1 MGLRGMGLGLAGFRR
16 RMGVWVSRI
25 LPDPLSQLLCTTFL
39 SSVSDRL
46 TGMED
51 TKLRTEM
58 ADLQSKIAEL
68 KKLMQD
74 DKRVYEVIKKE
85 LLEIKAKHATPRR

>member
-1 MGLRGMGLGLAGFRR
+1 
-16 RMGVWVSRI
+16 
-25 LPDPLSQLLCTTFL
+25 
-39 SSVSDRL
+39 
-46 TGMED
+46 MED